1 MATSRWE
8 GAALRR
14 ALRAAQGMR
23 GVDFRASLHCGVGD
37 PRFHL
42 VYFPTRGLAEVSRLV
57 LAEAAVPYTY
67 ECIGADLWTPQLK
80 AQFTFGMLPVLAN
93 FDGRGGELCNSQV
106 ITRHIARSVGLAGT
120 TPEEEAQVDM
130 AYTQFVES
138 LGYFVYEVTNAD
150 VR

>member
-1 MATSRWE
+1 
-8 GAALRR
+8 
-14 ALRAAQGMR
+14 MR

-106 ITRHIARSVGLAGT
+106 ITRHIARSVGL
-120 TPEEEAQVDM
+120 
-130 AYTQFVES
+130 
-138 LGYFVYEVTNAD
+138 
-150 VR
+150 